1 MRKTVLFYRD
11 YRAFSGGHLK
21 VWDYFQHTLQSVLY
35 EPKIYFSKK
44 SLWDETNPWRDA
56 SNCVTGK
63 WKPEEASAL
72 FVAGMDWLSLSR
84 GMWHKSKVPV
94 INLVQH
100 VRHADPTD
108 SRYQFLRNRAV
119 RICVSE
125 EVGHALRATGIANGP
140 LFVIPNCIDTAR
152 ISSSFGQCERV
163 IDVLI
168 VGIKQR
174 DMALRL
180 RDELQRPGLRITILA
195 EPIAREDFLNRLAGA
210 RTAVFLPH
218 ETEGFYLPALEGMA
232 AGAVVV
238 CPDCV
243 GNRSFCIGGEN
254 CWMPAHDFSQ
264 ILSATRSAISKS
276 DDEREVMVASAM
288 KTSSCHDLSVERTK
302 FLEILHNI
310 EAIW

>member
-35 EPKIYFSKK
+35 EPKIHFSKK
-44 SLWDETNPWRDA
+44 SLWDKTNPWRDA
-56 SNCVTGK
+56 KIRATGK
-63 WKPEEASAL
+63 WKPEEASVL

-84 GMWHKSKVPV
+84 GMWYDSKVPI

-100 VRHADPTD
+100 VRHADPAD
-108 SRYQFLRNRAV
+108 PRYQFLRNRAV

-125 EVGHALRATGIANGP
+125 EVGHALRTTGIVNGP
-140 LFVIPNCIDTAR
+140 LFVIPNCIDTAK
-152 ISSSFGQCERV
+152 ISSSPGQRERV
-163 IDVLI
+163 VDVLI

-180 RDELQRPGLRITILA
+180 RDEIQRPGLKIMTLV
-195 EPIAREDFLNRLAGA
+195 EQVAREDFLNSLVSA

-243 GNRSFCIGGEN
+243 GNRSYCVDGEN

-264 ILSATRSAISKS
+264 ILSTTKHAMLKS
-276 DDEREVMVASAM
+276 DDDRDLMVESAM
-288 KTSSCHDLSVERTK
+288 ETSSCHDLSVERTK

-310 EAIW
+310 EGIW